1 MKKKLNKHQLP
12 WSQSIDSIGWDSEL
26 AQELGVVFLPF
37 NHLIGP
43 NGKIIAINID
53 VEKLEKELP
62 KLLTP

>member
-1 MKKKLNKHQLP
+1 LKKKLNKHQLP

-53 VEKLEKELP
+53 VEN
-62 KLLTP
+62 